1 MDDGEKLLYFLN
13 YFAGTTDCSNNRE
26 APLEMLIQRY
36 SLLTGFFPSQ
46 LGRVMISKILDWLVE
61 FASDTFD
68 HLSNFLSIQ
77 TFLLRMKKTKGFE
90 ISVVV
95 SNR

>member
-1 MDDGEKLLYFLN
+1 MDDVEPLLYLVD
-13 YFAGTTDCSNNRE
+13 YFAGTTDCSNNHE

-36 SLLTGFFPSQ
+36 LMLTDFFSSQ
-46 LGRVMISKILDWLVE
+46 LGRVKISKFLDWLVE

-68 HLSNFLSIQ
+68 HLSDFLSIQ
-77 TFLLRMKKTKGFE
+77 TFLLCMKKTKGFE

-95 SNR
+95 PNH

>member
-1 MDDGEKLLYFLN
+1 MDDVEPLLYLVD

-36 SLLTGFFPSQ
+36 SLLTDFFPSQ
-46 LGRVMISKILDWLVE
+46 LGHVMIYTSLDRLVE

-95 SNR
+95 PNH